1 MNQTFRDIARATDSR
16 TLICALTPCAAFNDK
31 TPVLVPE
38 HAGVALH
45 LVAGNLNSFVLDYVV
60 RQKLRAD
67 PNYLRFRGF
76 GVLRGL
82 GDSWRPVFFALG
94 VGGAEGD
101 EVNIS
106 VKISSKARSAGLG
119 GALARSWSP

>member
-1 MNQTFRDIARATDSR
+1 MMSTVRSDRGGAFSGRTAAHRLKPTWPAQTPNACIRER
-16 TLICALTPCAAFNDK
+16 TRNREIVSPAFSG
-31 TPVLVPE
+31 LR
-38 HAGVALH
+38 L
-45 LVAGNLNSFVLDYVV
+45 
-60 RQKLRAD
+60 LRAD